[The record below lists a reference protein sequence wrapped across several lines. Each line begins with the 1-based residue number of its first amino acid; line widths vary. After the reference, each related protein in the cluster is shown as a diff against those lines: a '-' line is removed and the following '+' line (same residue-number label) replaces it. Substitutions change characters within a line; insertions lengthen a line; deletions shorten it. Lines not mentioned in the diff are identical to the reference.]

1 MKSFLWQSMT
11 NLQQRKRVCRPLCQA
26 YLDSGSTAAE
36 EKTMDEVYH
45 FRIGDFACTSVF
57 DQNDTGPAELVF
69 ANAPDEELAAALR
82 VYGLDPQAIS
92 LSKTCL
98 AVNTGDQ
105 WVLLDAGMG
114 PVLSSNSRVMENLDS
129 LGLQPED
136 FAAVIISHLDGDHIG
151 SLTNANGELVYTNA
165 RLFIGEEAWR
175 YWLSDQAIQD
185 FPPWHKDRV
194 RHHLLP
200 LEPHATFVKEGQVWP
215 GFRVISAPGHRPG
228 NMAILVQSA
237 GEKLLFLGDSFINPL
252 HFTFPD
258 WHFGGDSDPRAANA
272 SRRKLAQLAVEQNAI
287 VHGFHFP
294 FPCIGRVR
302 PDGSTWKWEPIT

>member
-1 MKSFLWQSMT
+1 M
-11 NLQQRKRVCRPLCQA
+11 N
-26 YLDSGSTAAE
+26 E
-36 EKTMDEVYH
+36 IYH
-45 FRIGDFACTSVF
+45 FRIGDFACASVF
-57 DQNDTGPAELVF
+57 DQNDSGPAELVF
-69 ANAPDEELAAALR
+69 ANAPEEELAAALR

-114 PVLSSNSRVMENLDS
+114 PELSSKSRVMENLDS

-151 SLTNANGELVYTNA
+151 GLTNANGELVYTNA
-165 RLFIGEEAWR
+165 QLFIGEEAWR

-185 FPPWHKDRV
+185 FPSWHKDRV
-194 RHHLLP
+194 RRHLLP
-200 LEPHATFVKEGQVWP
+200 LEPHATFVKEEGQVWP
-215 GFRVISAPGHRPG
+215 GFQMISAPGHRPG

-237 GEKLLFLGDSFINPL
+237 GEKLLFLGDSFISPM
-252 HFTFPD
+252 HFAFPD
-258 WHFGGDSDPRAANA
+258 WHFGGDSDPQAANA
-272 SRRKLAQLAVEQNAI
+272 SRRKLAQLAVEHNAI
-287 VHGFHFP
+287 VHGFHFS

-302 PDGSTWKWEPIT
+302 PDGNAWKWETIT